1 MTDDRTPRSAPA
13 DALLDALRAADPV
26 DPAALPAPE
35 SAQARQVLAA
45 AMSVDPVA
53 DTTVDPARADITELA
68 PTGTDGAGP
77 EAIRF
82 VAPPVVNRR
91 RPRGVPSPRGRL
103 LAASAAALAVI
114 AAGAV
119 ALWPGGT
126 SPALAAVADTASVSS
141 GRVTTTLSVKSSGSE
156 AESGSATLE
165 AVFDGSNVAVTV
177 SDVSS
182 SSDPGAAERASQL
195 EGRIV
200 DDAVYF
206 NADGTWRSA
215 PGGSLASTTAKKFLD
230 PRAVLDTVKDLT
242 DITDLGPA
250 IIDGVETT
258 HYRGVVDLG
267 GESVAGWL
275 ATMDPSAE
283 GVKAEGEATVDLY
296 VDVDGLLR
304 HLDVTGNAQDPAS
317 TDAATFTL
325 TTVFSDLGADLD
337 VEAPANAVPFG
348 ADTTVFGQD

>member
-1 MTDDRTPRSAPA
+1 MTDDNTPRSAPP

-26 DPAALPAPE
+26 DPGALPATDSP
-35 SAQARQVLAA
+35 QARQVLAA
-45 AMSVDPVA
+45 AMTA
-53 DTTVDPARADITELA
+53 DAPAEAAADAPAEAEIAELA
-68 PTGTDGAGP
+68 PTGTDGAP
-77 EAIRF
+77 AVVRF

-91 RPRGVPSPRGRL
+91 RSRAVPSPRGRL
-103 LAASAAALAVI
+103 LAASAAAMAVI

-141 GRVTTTLSVKSSGSE
+141 GRVTTTLSVAGSGTDT
-156 AESGSATLE
+156 ESGSATLE

-182 SSDPGAAERASQL
+182 SSDPGMADRADQL

-200 DDAVYF
+200 DDSVYVK
-206 NADGTWRSA
+206 DGDTWHSA

-250 IIDGVETT
+250 TIDGVETT

-267 GESVAGWL
+267 GESVANWL

-283 GVKAEGEATVDLY
+283 KVKAEGQATVDLY
-296 VDVDGLLR
+296 VGSDGLLR
-304 HLDVTGNAQDPAS
+304 HLDVTGNAQDPDS
-317 TDAATFTL
+317 TDGATFTL
-325 TTVFSDLGADLD
+325 TTVFSDLGANLD

-348 ADTTVFGQD
+348 DDTTVFGQD

>member
-1 MTDDRTPRSAPA
+1 MTDDHTPRSAPP

-26 DPAALPAPE
+26 DPASLPAADSP
-35 SAQARQVLAA
+35 RGHQVLAA
-45 AMSVDPVA
+45 AMTAS
-53 DTTVDPARADITELA
+53 DPAEAEVIELA
-68 PTGTDGAGP
+68 PTGTDGGAP
-77 EAIRF
+77 AVRF

-91 RPRGVPSPRGRL
+91 RPRVVPSPRGRL
-103 LAASAAALAVI
+103 LAASAAVVAVL
-114 AAGAV
+114 AAGTV
-119 ALWPGGT
+119 ALLPGGT

-141 GRVTTTLSVKSSGSE
+141 GRVATTLSVAGSGPD
-156 AESGSATLE
+156 AESGSASLE
-165 AVFDGSNVAVTV
+165 AVFDGPDLAVSV

-182 SSDPGAAERASQL
+182 STDPAAAERAGQL

-200 DDAVYF
+200 DDTVYVR
-206 NADGTWRSA
+206 DGDTWHSA

-250 IIDGVETT
+250 TMDGVQTT

-267 GESVAGWL
+267 GESVANWL

-283 GVKAEGEATVDLY
+283 GVKAEGQATVDLY
-296 VDVDGLLR
+296 VGSDGLLR
-304 HLDVTGNAQDPAS
+304 HLDVAGNAQDPDSA
-317 TDAATFTL
+317 DAATFTL
-325 TTVFSDLGADLD
+325 TTVFSDLGANLD

-348 ADTTVFGQD
+348 DGTAVFGQD